1 MADRISSATRLETAF
16 SRRPAVEPRPFL
28 GLIDAVIVPGMSGY
42 DFEGAILETHA
53 QGVWVWM
60 VRDIA
65 PDLISDD
72 LTDTP
77 EGRAALGKL
86 VPALIQRAREATT
99 NLLPEPERRV
109 RVQMGGDDTFRRLPF
124 VLQALKCRGLYD
136 KARAFGRATA
146 DMTDEAA
153 LALALQSMPLND
165 RAVCAL
171 LMQAAMAEIAH
182 PGRVM
187 AAAIRIA
194 GASEEQAVAR
204 AGLGTLVDAML
215 AHAQAQI
222 PALQQYGAFAD
233 IDMVCSSVERFHRLI
248 RAVTTYMELG
258 RTTRWS
264 GIVAGLIKTVSELLE
279 PKLREVLPDVNLA
292 LRRHHGTDWLDT
304 DQVLAALNGCYI
316 LNVVRDCRDSLAL
329 NALFDQMWTQVGQ
342 ALDIHVNRNLE
353 LFRQNPSD
361 RVTGDRLDAAI
372 KMAELRFNG
381 EYAEVLRRARD
392 GAERRAG

>member
-1 MADRISSATRLETAF
+1 MAD
-16 SRRPAVEPRPFL
+16 
-28 GLIDAVIVPGMSGY
+28 
-42 DFEGAILETHA
+42 
-53 QGVWVWM
+53 
-60 VRDIA
+60 
-65 PDLISDD
+65 
-72 LTDTP
+72 
-77 EGRAALGKL
+77 
-86 VPALIQRAREATT
+86 
-99 NLLPEPERRV
+99 
-109 RVQMGGDDTFRRLPF
+109 
-124 VLQALKCRGLYD
+124 
-136 KARAFGRATA
+136 ATA
-146 DMTDEAA
+146 GMPDEAA
-153 LALALQSMPLND
+153 LGLALQSMPLND
-165 RAVCAL
+165 RPVCAL

-233 IDMVCSSVERFHRLI
+233 IDMVCSSVERFHKLI
-248 RAVTTYMELG
+248 RAVTSYMELG
-258 RTTRWS
+258 RMTRWS
-264 GIVAGLIKTVSELLE
+264 GTVAGLIKTVSELLE

-316 LNVVRDCRDSLAL
+316 LNTVRDCRDSLAL

-392 GAERRAG
+392 GAERRAGYADLQSLRQPCRDRRAGVADEILALDLRVTGWRCRRWRGQGAACR

>member
-1 MADRISSATRLETAF
+1 MAEVPPPAARTETGF
-16 SRRPAVEPRPFL
+16 SRRPPAEPRPFF
-28 GLIDAVIVPGMSGY
+28 GLIDAVIVPGTAGF
-42 DFEGAILETHA
+42 DFDGAILERHA

-65 PDLISDD
+65 HDLIRDD
-72 LTDTP
+72 LTDSDD
-77 EGRAALGKL
+77 GRAELDKL
-86 VPALIQRAREATT
+86 MPALMQRAREATT
-99 NLLPEPERRV
+99 NLTVEAERRV
-109 RVQMGGDDTFRRLPF
+109 RVQMGGDDTYRRLPF
-124 VLQALKCRGLYD
+124 VLQALKCRALYD
-136 KARAFGRATA
+136 KAGAFGRATA
-146 DMTDEAA
+146 GMADEAA
-153 LALALQSMPLND
+153 LGLALQSMPLND

-171 LMQAAMAEIAH
+171 LMQAAVGEVAN
-182 PGRVM
+182 PGKVM

-194 GASEEQAVAR
+194 GSSEEQAVAR
-204 AGLGTLVDAML
+204 AGFSTLVDAML
-215 AHAQAQI
+215 SHAQAQI

-233 IDMVCSSVERFHRLI
+233 IDRVCTSVERFHKLI
-248 RAVTTYMELG
+248 RAVTSYMELG
-258 RTTRWS
+258 RLTRWS
-264 GIVAGLIKTVSELLE
+264 SVVAALIKTVSELLE

-316 LNVVRDCRDSLAL
+316 LNTVRDCRDSLAL

-361 RVTGDRLDAAI
+361 RVTGERLDAAI
-372 KMAELRFNG
+372 KMAELRFNS
-381 EYAEVLRRARD
+381 EYADVLRRARD